1 MPHVLIAADADWVI
15 NDVCSALEGPETTFT
30 ICRTGQSV
38 TAAASG
44 ETPDLAVLDLQIA
57 NMGGMAVC
65 MTLRQDESGGRLP
78 HIKVLMLLD
87 RMADIFLARRA
98 GAEGWLVKPLDSLRL
113 RRAATTILAG
123 GTVYEGLP
131 PEAESAEPEES
142 DGAGRDGWV
151 GPRHRIGPWRRD
163 ARAVA
168 STGHSGE

>member
-1 MPHVLIAADADWVI
+1 
-15 NDVCSALEGPETTFT
+15 
-30 ICRTGQSV
+30 
-38 TAAASG
+38 
-44 ETPDLAVLDLQIA
+44 
-57 NMGGMAVC
+57 MGGMAVC

-131 PEAESAEPEES
+131 PEAESGEPAEPDEPAETERSAHGTES
-142 DGAGRDGWV
+142 ARG
-151 GPRHRIGPWRRD
+151 D
-163 ARAVA
+163 AMPAQ
-168 STGHSGE
+168 